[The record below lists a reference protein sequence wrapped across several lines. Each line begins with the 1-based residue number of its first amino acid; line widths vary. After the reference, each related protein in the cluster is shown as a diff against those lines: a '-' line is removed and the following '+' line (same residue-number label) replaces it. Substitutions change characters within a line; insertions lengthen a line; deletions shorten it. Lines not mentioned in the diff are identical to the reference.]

1 MQKRRIYDITNVLEG
16 IGYIQ
21 KIHKNKMKW
30 IGGTMDHE
38 VAKEVIKLDLKIE
51 ELNQKNKEIDEEMLI
66 LTHKLKKETE
76 EKKELNFFLEDDLK
90 QVL

>member
-30 IGGTMDHE
+30 VGGTMDYE
-38 VAKEVIKLDLKIE
+38 VAREVVKLDQKID
-51 ELNQKNKEIDEEMLI
+51 ELVHQNREVDEEMLQ
-66 LTHKLKKETE
+66 LTHKLKRETE
-76 EKKELNFFLEDDLK
+76 DKKELNYFLESDLK
-90 QVL
+90 YIL